1 MRTISALSA
10 LIAGL
15 GMLLAP
21 AVLAQVPDPRITVAD
36 VEAVAK
42 LPVHVVAAGR
52 AVGAGPGVNFATAD
66 EKMLLMVVFGD
77 SALYERAKAQKE
89 MKMGN
94 TTLPMVLFHAAVPGI
109 GDEAFDSPPGAVQYV
124 IYLRKGPKAASV
136 TTYFERNGK
145 TTRLTIDQVKAIAK
159 TVAGRM

>member
-1 MRTISALSA
+1 MRTISAVNAA
-10 LIAGL
+10 LGT
-15 GMLLAP
+15 LLAP
-21 AVLAQVPDPRITVAD
+21 VVLAQAPDLRITIAD

-42 LPVHVVAAGR
+42 LPVHVVAAGK
-52 AVGAGPGVNFATAD
+52 AAGAGPGVNFATAD

-94 TTLPMVLFHAAVPGI
+94 TTMPMVLFHAAVPGI

-124 IYLRKGPKAASV
+124 IYLRKGSKAASV
-136 TTYFERNGK
+136 TTYFERNGR
-145 TTRLTIDQVKAIAK
+145 TTRLTIDQVKAIARL
-159 TVAGRM
+159 VAGRL

>member
-1 MRTISALSA
+1 MRTISALFTA
-10 LIAGL
+10 L

-21 AVLAQVPDPRITVAD
+21 AVLAQAPDPRITAAD
-36 VEAVAK
+36 VEAIAK
-42 LPVHVVAAGR
+42 LPVHVVATGK

-66 EKMLLMVVFGD
+66 GKMLLMVVFGD

-94 TTLPMVLFHAAVPGI
+94 TTMPMVLFHAAVPGI
-109 GDEAFDSPPGAVQYV
+109 GDEAFDSPPGAVQYI
-124 IYLRKGPKAASV
+124 IYLRKGAKAASV

-145 TTRLTIDQVKAIAK
+145 TTRLTIDQVQSIAK
-159 TVAGRM
+159 VVASRI